1 MKKIITLFVIF
12 FSFAALFAGD
22 SEPKQNIIIRKGFQ
36 GSNKYLIVCKGFP
49 KEGTEGLQ
57 MRETAKEAALFN
69 AQMIVRDIFNDT
81 VDPIR
86 NGIAKKF
93 VVYDDYAVVYYQI
106 EKKNLKK
113 RLRTSRKGK

>member
-1 MKKIITLFVIF
+1 MKRVLAGMMLTIVALC
-12 FSFAALFAGD
+12 AAYGD
-22 SEPKQNIIIRKGFQ
+22 DAPKQNIVLRKGFQ

-57 MRETAKEAALFN
+57 RRETAKEAALFN
-69 AQMIVRDIFNDT
+69 AQMIARDIFNDT

-93 VVYDDYAVVYYQI
+93 VVYDDYAVVYYEI
-106 EKKNLKK
+106 EKYNLKK
-113 RLRTSRKGK
+113 RLRKSAKGK

>member
-1 MKKIITLFVIF
+1 MKRILAVVLLIIGASCI
-12 FSFAALFAGD
+12 AHGD
-22 SEPKQNIIIRKGFQ
+22 DSLRQNIVIRKEFQ

-57 MRETAKEAALFN
+57 KRETAKEAALFN
-69 AQMIVRDIFNDT
+69 AQMIARDIFNDT

-93 VVYDDYAVVYYQI
+93 VVYDDYAVVYYVI

-113 RLRTSRKGK
+113 RMKKSGKGN